1 MPLEIEVKYLDA
13 DHAALRTRL
22 SAQGATRLGRWFES
36 NVVFD
41 DARRSLK
48 DAGTLL
54 RLREKRGRF
63 VLTLKRAAP
72 GASGPGFKVYEE
84 SETEVSAPAAL
95 TEILAGL
102 GLAPALRYEK
112 IREKWR
118 LLECEVCLDTLP
130 FGDFVE
136 IEGSRQGIGACAL
149 ALGLPDAQASTATYH
164 QLNLEH
170 RQAKGLAPDES
181 FVFDEAAKA
190 RLLALGE
197 SAHNGDV
204 PLDSRPG
211 SA

>member
-13 DHAALRTRL
+13 DHAALRPRL
-22 SAQGATRLGRWFES
+22 AAQDATCLGRWFES
-36 NVVFD
+36 NIVFD

-48 DAGTLL
+48 ACGTLL
-54 RLREKRGRF
+54 RLREKRGLF
-63 VLTLKRAAP
+63 VLTLKRTAP
-72 GASGPGFKVYEE
+72 GAAEPGLKVYEE

-95 TEILAGL
+95 VEILAGL
-102 GLAPALRYEK
+102 GLAPVLRYEK
-112 IREKWR
+112 FREKW
-118 LLECEVCLDTLP
+118 LLLDCAVCLDTLP

-164 QLNLEH
+164 QLNREQL
-170 RQAKGLAPDES
+170 QAKGLAPDES
-181 FVFDEAAKA
+181 FVFAEAAKA
-190 RLLALGE
+190 MLLALGE
-197 SAHNGDV
+197 TARNGDV